1 MPGPLPGTTSIAGK
15 TVLRISSKRFRKGR
29 QNGTLRTVSAADLQ
43 PQEYIRRV
51 VDGELDDL
59 LPSLAAVAIEG
70 AKAVGKTATAA
81 ERARTVYRL
90 DQDEQRLLIKA
101 DSSRLLQGEPP
112 ILVDEWQRMPSSW
125 DVVRRAVDDRRT
137 PAGSFI
143 LTGSASAAPEA
154 NLHSGA
160 GRIVTV
166 RMRPM
171 TLLERGVARPTVSLA
186 GLLQGAGLEI
196 AGRTAV
202 RLADYVDEI
211 LASGFPGLRGL
222 TGRPLRAQLDGYLDR
237 IVEREF
243 PQLGVNIR
251 NPAALRRWLAAY
263 AAASSTTTS
272 FEKIRDAASAGQDE
286 KPAKKTVG
294 AYRDALERLWVLD
307 PLPAWAPTR
316 SHLRRLSYPPKHQLV
331 DPALAARLLGVGAG
345 ALLQQERVPVQ
356 PPIQRGGMLLGGLFE
371 SLVTIDVRVY
381 AQAAE
386 ARVGHLRTA
395 SGDREIDLI
404 VERDD
409 GRIVAIEVK
418 LSAVPDDHDVR
429 HLHWL
434 KDRLGDGL
442 LDMVVIGTGAYAYR
456 REDGVAVVPAAL
468 LGP

>member
-1 MPGPLPGTTSIAGK
+1 
-15 TVLRISSKRFRKGR
+15 VD
-29 QNGTLRTVSAADLQ
+29 AADLK
-43 PQEYIRRV
+43 PLAYTRRV

-59 LPSLAAVAIEG
+59 FGSLAAVAVEG

-81 ERARTVYRL
+81 ERALTVYQL
-90 DQDEQRLLIKA
+90 DEDDQRSLVEA
-101 DSSRLLQGEPP
+101 DSSRLLQGDRP
-112 ILVDEWQRMPSSW
+112 ILVDEWQRVPSSC

-137 PAGSFI
+137 TAGSFL
-143 LTGSASAAPEA
+143 LTGSATAPADA

-160 GRIVTV
+160 GRIVSM
-166 RMRPM
+166 RMRPL
-171 TLLERGVARPTVSLA
+171 TLSERGIAQPTVSLA
-186 GLLQGAGLEI
+186 ALLAGGLPEI
-196 AGRTAV
+196 TGDTTV

-222 TGRPLRAQLDGYLDR
+222 TGRALRAQLDGYIDR
-237 IVEREF
+237 VVEREF
-243 PQLGVNIR
+243 SQLGVNIR
-251 NPAALRRWLAAY
+251 NPAALRRWLTAY
-263 AAASSTTTS
+263 AAASSTTTTW
-272 FEKIRDAASAGQDE
+272 EKIRDAASGGENE
-286 KPAKKTVG
+286 KPLKKTVL

-307 PLPAWAPTR
+307 PVPAWAPTR
-316 SHLRRLSYPPKHQLV
+316 NHLRRLSSPPKHQLV

-345 ALLQQERVPVQ
+345 ALLQEERLEVEPAI
-356 PPIQRGGMLLGGLFE
+356 PRDGTLLGGLFE

-395 SGDREIDLI
+395 SGDREVDLI

-418 LSAVPDDHDVR
+418 LTAAPSDEDVR

-434 KDRLGDGL
+434 KDRLGDDVI
-442 LDMVVIGTGAYAYR
+442 DMVVINTGSYAYR

-468 LGP
+468 FGA